1 MLRPET
7 WMWGFDEAWNRAG
20 GVLVVVFIKADGS
33 VGTLA
38 DVNFDADSIHT
49 RYLNIAVND
58 EWREVVV

>member
-1 MLRPET
+1 M
-7 WMWGFDEAWNRAG
+7 GWNKEREI
-20 GVLVVVFIKADGS
+20 LFVVFIKADGS

-58 EWREVVV
+58 EWWEVV

>member
-1 MLRPET
+1 V
-7 WMWGFDEAWNRAG
+7 GWNKEG
-20 GVLVVVFIKADGS
+20 EILFVVFIKADGS